1 MTQVRG
7 DRCEWLC

>member
-7 DRCEWLC
+7 DRCE